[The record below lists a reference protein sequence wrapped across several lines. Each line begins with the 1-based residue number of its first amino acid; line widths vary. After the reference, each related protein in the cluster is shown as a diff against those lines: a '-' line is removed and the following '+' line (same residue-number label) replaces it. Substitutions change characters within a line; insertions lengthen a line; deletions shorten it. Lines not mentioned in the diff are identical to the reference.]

1 MRPVTRVPILVFAA
15 AALVLAAGPLSAG
28 DDSVTEGALR
38 YVDPESGEVRGLPL
52 EHTDVLACVSGTV
65 AEVTVT
71 QRFSNPLSTR
81 LEAVYVFPLPDRAAV
96 DDMSIRVGE
105 RQIRGEI
112 HRREEARRIYDDA
125 VARGNLAGL
134 LDQERPNVFTQ
145 RIANLRP
152 GEAVEVV
159 IHYVEDLHYDHGTWR
174 LVFPTVVGPRF
185 IPGAPTGTTGHGWS
199 PDTDRVPDAS
209 RITPPVLLP
218 GERSGH
224 DLAIRVE
231 LAPGFAIR
239 DLGSSSHRIVTDR
252 QGRDRAVIELA
263 PRDRIPN
270 KDFVLTWST
279 ASAAVEPTV
288 LAHRVDE
295 LGYLTLILQPPAEPR
310 ADQVVPREVVF
321 VIDSSGSMSGEPIA
335 ACKQL
340 VRRALNDLRDDDT
353 FRLIRFAGDSS
364 VFDRDAL
371 PPTAANLERALSW
384 LDDLRGGG
392 GTEMLSGVRAA
403 LEASK
408 DPYRLRMVMF
418 LTDGYIGNEGEILHR
433 VGEVLGDAR
442 IFSFGV
448 GSSVNRFLLDRLAEA
463 GRGVAEYLRPGESPD
478 VLVTRFFERITD
490 PVFTQLELDWGGLE
504 VTDVEPAA
512 LPDLFAGQPLLVH
525 ARYHSGGRGTVALRG
540 WAGRQR
546 VELRERVVL
555 PKQEPANAAQ
565 AKLWARS
572 RIARLEME
580 KLRAGDP
587 NPVVEEITSLALA
600 HRLMTAYTSFVAVD
614 RSEVRDDGELITV
627 DQPVPMPE
635 GVSYQGV
642 FGEVRS
648 AMMEKKTG
656 YRQVVAAQGAVAFE
670 ETVTLNGPAALP
682 SVRAAQARRIPL
694 LDPSPPDPQSIGSV
708 AREESVSIAGVQVVD
723 ETDVPRQPIRAEEPQ
738 RANAASD
745 PASAVRSDRGPSLL
759 RPTTA
764 ERPVPAPV
772 EGKDEPARVVSPGR
786 RDGGSDA
793 GQPTRQQGPA
803 GHEPPLLVHLPSLAV
818 AIAAL
823 LIALVAW
830 AVGRRNL
837 PA

>member
-1 MRPVTRVPILVFAA
+1 MRPVTRLPILLLAVV
-15 AALVLAAGPLSAG
+15 ALVLAAGPLSAG
-28 DDSVTEGALR
+28 DDGVTEGALR

-52 EHTDVLACVSGTV
+52 EHTDVLARVSGTV
-65 AEVTVT
+65 SEVTVT

-81 LEAVYVFPLPDRAAV
+81 LEAVYVFPLPDRAAI

-105 RQIRGEI
+105 RLIRGEI

-134 LDQERPNVFTQ
+134 LDQERPNIFTQ
-145 RIANLRP
+145 RIANMRP

-174 LVFPTVVGPRF
+174 LVFPTVVGPRY
-185 IPGAPTGTTGHGWS
+185 IPGAPIGATGHGWS

-209 RITPPVLLP
+209 RITPPVLRP

-239 DLGSSSHRIVTDR
+239 ELGSSSHRIVTDR
-252 QGRDRAVIELA
+252 HGRDRAVIELA

-279 ASAAVEPTV
+279 ASDAVEPTV
-288 LAHRVDE
+288 LAHRVDD

-310 ADQVVPREVVF
+310 AEQVVPREVVF

-340 VRRALNDLRDDDT
+340 VRRALAGLRDDDT

-371 PPTAANLERALSW
+371 PPTATNLERALSW
-384 LDDLRGGG
+384 LDNLRGGG
-392 GTEMLSGVRAA
+392 GTEMLAGVRSA
-403 LEASK
+403 LEAAK

-433 VGEVLGDAR
+433 IGEVLGDAR

-478 VLVTRFFERITD
+478 VLVARFYQRITD
-490 PVFTQLELDWGGLE
+490 PVFTQLELDWGGLD

-525 ARYHSGGRGTVALRG
+525 ARYRSSGRATVTLRG
-540 WAGRQR
+540 WVGTRR
-546 VELRERVVL
+546 IELRERVVL
-555 PKQEPANAAQ
+555 PDREPANAAQ
-565 AKLWARS
+565 ARLWARA

-580 KLRAGDP
+580 RVRAGDP
-587 NPVVEEITSLALA
+587 TSVVEEITSLALA
-600 HRLMTAYTSFVAVD
+600 HRLMTAFTSFVAVD
-614 RSEVRDDGELITV
+614 PSEVRDDGELVTV

-642 FGEVRS
+642 FGEVKGAMTAKKVEYRQAAAAPGAARS
-648 AMMEKKTG
+648 AAGM
-656 YRQVVAAQGAVAFE
+656 VVTTPRTLMRVGAPQRRRVPLPDPPPREPGSIAFAARDEAGSVSDTHPGGAVA
-670 ETVTLNGPAALP
+670 
-682 SVRAAQARRIPL
+682 QARPATA
-694 LDPSPPDPQSIGSV
+694 V
-708 AREESVSIAGVQVVD
+708 EEARS
-723 ETDVPRQPIRAEEPQ
+723 
-738 RANAASD
+738 ANAASD
-745 PASAVRSDRGPSLL
+745 PAAVSSSDRDPNRL
-759 RPTTA
+759 REA
-764 ERPVPAPV
+764 AAQRPDPEPIEVRRRAAQAVP
-772 EGKDEPARVVSPGR
+772 GGR
-786 RDGGSDA
+786 RDGSSEA
-793 GQPTRQQGPA
+793 GQSRGRGDLAGQNPTLP
-803 GHEPPLLVHLPSLAV
+803 VHLPSLAV

>member
-1 MRPVTRVPILVFAA
+1 MRPVTRLPILVLAA
-15 AALVLAAGPLSAG
+15 VALVLAAGPLAAG
-28 DDSVTEGALR
+28 DDAVTEGALR
-38 YVDPESGEVRGLPL
+38 YADPESGEVRDLPL
-52 EHTDVLACVSGTV
+52 EHTDVLARVSGTV
-65 AEVTVT
+65 AEVMVT
-71 QRFSNPLSTR
+71 QRFSNPLHTR

-105 RQIRGEI
+105 RLIRGEI
-112 HRREEARRIYDDA
+112 HRRDEARRIYDDA

-134 LDQERPNVFTQ
+134 LDQERPNIFTQ
-145 RIANLRP
+145 RVANLRP

-159 IHYVEDLHYDHGTWR
+159 IHYLEDLHYDRGTWR
-174 LVFPTVVGPRF
+174 LVFPTVVGPRY
-185 IPGAPTGTTGHGWS
+185 IPGTPTGSTGGGWS

-209 RITPPVLLP
+209 RITPLVLRP

-224 DLAIRVE
+224 DLTIRVE

-239 DLGSSSHRIVTDR
+239 ELGSSSHRIVTDR

-279 ASAAVEPTV
+279 ASSAVEAAVV
-288 LAHRVDE
+288 AHRTEE

-310 ADQVVPREVVF
+310 AEQVVPREVVF

-340 VRRALNDLRDDDT
+340 VRRSLAGLRDDDT

-371 PPTAANLERALSW
+371 PPTATNLERALSW
-384 LDDLRGGG
+384 LDDLRGSG
-392 GTEMLSGVRAA
+392 GTEMLAGVRAA
-403 LEASK
+403 LEAAK

-418 LTDGYIGNEGEILHR
+418 LTDGYIGNEEEILHR

-448 GSSVNRFLLDRLAEA
+448 GSSVNRYLLDRLAEA
-463 GRGVAEYLRPGESPD
+463 GQGAAEYLRPGESPD
-478 VLVTRFFERITD
+478 ALVTRFFERITD
-490 PVFTQLELDWGGLE
+490 PVFTQLELDWGGLD

-525 ARYHSGGRGTVALRG
+525 ARYRSGGRGTVVLRG
-540 WAGRQR
+540 WAGRKR
-546 VELRERVVL
+546 IELRERVVL
-555 PKQEPANAAQ
+555 PKKETANSAQ
-565 AKLWARS
+565 AKLWARA
-572 RIARLEME
+572 RIARLEMG
-580 KLRAGDP
+580 KIRGGDP
-587 NPVVEEITSLALA
+587 RPVIEEITELALD

-614 RSEVRDDGELITV
+614 RSEVRDGGELVTV

-642 FGEVRS
+642 FGGAPAN
-648 AMMEKKTG
+648 AMTKKAG
-656 YRQVVAAQGAVAFE
+656 YRQVIAAQGAVAFE
-670 ETVTLNGPAALP
+670 ERVVLNGPAAPP
-682 SVRAAQARRIPL
+682 SVQAALASRVPL
-694 LDPSPPDPQSIGSV
+694 PDPSPPDPQAIGFA
-708 AREESVSIAGVQVVD
+708 ARDESVSVSGMQVV
-723 ETDVPRQPIRAEEPQ
+723 EATEAARPPMRAEEPEP
-738 RANAASD
+738 ANAASG
-745 PASAVRSDRGPSLL
+745 PASAPRSDRDPSDL
-759 RPTTA
+759 RRTTS
-764 ERPVPAPV
+764 ERPI
-772 EGKDEPARVVSPGR
+772 PARIEAESESARAISSGR
-786 RDGGSDA
+786 RDGSPEA
-793 GQPTRQQGPA
+793 GQPTRQGDPA
-803 GHEPPLLVHLPSLAV
+803 RQEQPFLVHLPSLAV
-818 AIAAL
+818 AVAAL

-830 AVGRRNL
+830 AVGRRGV